1 MKYFIYFLIFVFTE
15 NALLVN
21 QVAKLPALV
30 SHFAEHQDRTASLS
44 FIQFLELHYGDEI
57 PNDEDAQRDME
68 LPFKKI
74 STTSFTI
81 AFLVMSVNLLTT
93 PWPGRVILFG
103 RADTNQLI
111 RILLNSLFRPPRN

>member
-74 STTSFTI
+74 STASFTI
-81 AFLVMSVNLLTT
+81 AF
-93 PWPGRVILFG
+93 W
-103 RADTNQLI
+103 
-111 RILLNSLFRPPRN
+111 